1 MTLHPRTPLPRPP
14 AHVEPY
20 VRILGLDGAIEF
32 LLAFGGSE
40 RHIARDP
47 RLRSDIEAVIGAD
60 GAAALAEAAMA
71 LPRRHPLA
79 KPWMAQVFHA
89 RGLSV
94 NEIARKVRVSNVSV
108 RSYLETDRQKR
119 LPPPQPDLFDT

>member
-1 MTLHPRTPLPRPP
+1 MTIDPGHLVPRPP

-40 RHIARDP
+40 RHVARDP
-47 RLRSDIEAVIGAD
+47 KRRADSAAVIGAD

-108 RSYLETDRQKR
+108 RSYLEVDRQKR
-119 LPPPQPDLFDT
+119 PPPSQPDLFEF